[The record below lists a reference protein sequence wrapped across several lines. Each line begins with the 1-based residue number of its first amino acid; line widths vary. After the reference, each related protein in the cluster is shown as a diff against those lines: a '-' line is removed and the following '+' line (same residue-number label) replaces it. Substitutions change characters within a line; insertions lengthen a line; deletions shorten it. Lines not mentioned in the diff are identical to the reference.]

1 MSSGSS
7 VTGLFFC
14 LGEEAR
20 RLQKIGTSN
29 MGEKRAGCDGR
40 VCAHSIRYEAHPA
53 PLSQTAA
60 WGGAIQK
67 TYSIWA
73 CYCCREDADTPEH
86 VWLKVPFCNEHS
98 RGCSGPCQRSM
109 HRSAACRFLFFPFLF
124 PMLPTLA
131 FLKVCAGFSSE
142 QRPAESARD
151 NFRNVTPACL
161 SPARRPDPFFRLFFG
176 GLTF

>member
-1 MSSGSS
+1 M
-7 VTGLFFC
+7 
-14 LGEEAR
+14 
-20 RLQKIGTSN
+20 
-29 MGEKRAGCDGR
+29 
-40 VCAHSIRYEAHPA
+40 CAHSIRYEAHPA
-53 PLSQTAA
+53 PLSRTAA

-67 TYSIWA
+67 TQYG
-73 CYCCREDADTPEH
+73 H
-86 VWLKVPFCNEHS
+86 VIVVDRMQIHQKHVCPKVPFCNEHS

-109 HRSAACRFLFFPFLF
+109 HRSAACLFVFFFFPFLF